1 MLSNTDRP
9 TLQEPEAEAAITQAE
24 ATALSAEVI
33 NPKSKGQDPKS
44 LGGKIVRAAIILMA
58 GTILSRMLG
67 LGREVVIADLFGGG
81 AEVDAFTIANHVATI
96 VYDLL
101 IAGTVSA
108 ALVPVFSEYAAEG
121 KDRREFGRIVSS
133 ILTVA
138 AMFLFLSVALLELFA
153 EPLVGFM
160 GAGYKGDTQALAL
173 VMTQWVLPGVFFM
186 GLSGVVM
193 AVHYSLGRF
202 VYPAFTSAV
211 FNASIMFS
219 ALVLAGL
226 LGVKSLVL
234 GMVIGAFGMLT
245 LQVPG
250 LRGVPLRP
258 IIDWKHPAVRRIFK
272 LYAPVGLSVIVSSAA
287 LIIDRNLASKTGVG
301 TIAAMRFATTL
312 IQFGLGLVSA
322 AISLAAL
329 PYLSQHFS
337 RGDNEA
343 YKRTLAAGFR
353 MVTVLVLPAAAG
365 LMALAV
371 PIVGLVFRHG
381 AYTAADQNLTVL
393 ALLFYAPG
401 LPFSAVDQVLIFAF
415 YARKNTWTP
424 VLVGIAAAGV
434 YLTIAL
440 STVGTLGMVGL
451 VIANSIQFIFHVL
464 VTGTL
469 LWRVLRTEGSLRGYD
484 IGSTTLKAGGA
495 AVLMALVSYGVWRT
509 LETIVRP
516 GSTLNEAILLGIPAL
531 IGGGLYLTLIWM
543 MRLPE
548 LTMITSKIQSR
559 LKR

>member
-1 MLSNTDRP
+1 
-9 TLQEPEAEAAITQAE
+9 
-24 ATALSAEVI
+24 
-33 NPKSKGQDPKS
+33 
-44 LGGKIVRAAIILMA
+44 MA

-67 LGREVVIADLFGGG
+67 LGREVVIADLFGAG
-81 AEVDAFTIANHVATI
+81 ADVDAFTIANHVATI

-121 KDRREFGRIVSS
+121 KDRAEFGRIVSS

-138 AMFLFLSVALLELFA
+138 AIFLFLAVAMLEAFA

-160 GAGYKGDTQALAL
+160 GAGYNDETRSLAL

-193 AVHYSLGRF
+193 AVHYAMGRF
-202 VYPAFTSAV
+202 VFPAFTSAL
-211 FNASIMFS
+211 FNASIMLS
-219 ALVLAGL
+219 ALVLANVL
-226 LGVKSLVL
+226 QVRSLVL
-234 GMVIGAFGMLT
+234 GMVVGAFAMFAFQT
-245 LQVPG
+245 PG
-250 LRGVPLRP
+250 LRGLPLRP
-258 IIDWKHPAVRRIFK
+258 SLDWSHPAVRKIFK
-272 LYAPVGLSVIVSSAA
+272 LYAPVGLSVVISSAA
-287 LIIDRNLASKTGVG
+287 LIIDRNLASHTGVG
-301 TIAAMRFATTL
+301 TIAAMRFATTI

-329 PYLSQHFS
+329 PSLSQHFS
-337 RGDNEA
+337 RGDAEA
-343 YKRTLAAGFR
+343 YKRTLAAGLR
-353 MVTVLVLPAAAG
+353 LVTVLVLPAAAG

-381 AYTAADQNLTVL
+381 AFTEADQNLTVL

-401 LPFSAVDQVLIFAF
+401 LPFSAIDQVLIFAF
-415 YARKNTWTP
+415 YARRNTWTP

-434 YLTIAL
+434 YLAVAF
-440 STVGTLGMVGL
+440 STVDAWGMAGL
-451 VIANSIQFIFHVL
+451 VTANTMQFVFHVV
-464 VTGTL
+464 VTGIL
-469 LWRVLRTEGSLRGYD
+469 LWRVLRTEGGLRGYD
-484 IGSTTLKAGGA
+484 VGSTTLKAGTA
-495 AVLMALVSYGVWRT
+495 AVSMGLVSYGVWRA
-509 LETIVRP
+509 LEGII
-516 GSTLNEAILLGIPAL
+516 GADSALNEVALLGVPAL
-531 IGGGLYLTLIWM
+531 AGGAMYLGLIWL